1 MSEKDAI
8 TTRLR
13 ATEIYYDALIRG
25 ATVRIET
32 QGVTRGVPQRME
44 EEMSGAL
51 GDDPTELLAYI
62 FRRGYKLEE
71 RDRLYS
77 RMGLLR
83 LRVARLHQGRL
94 TTLLLASRLPS
105 VEPATETDQSAVPA
119 RNRFMRLG

>member
-62 FRRGYKLEE
+62 FRRGYNAGWKSEIAFTAAW
-71 RDRLYS
+71 DYC
-77 RMGLLR
+77 G
-83 LRVARLHQGRL
+83 
-94 TTLLLASRLPS
+94 S
-105 VEPATETDQSAVPA
+105 VWPDAIKA
-119 RNRFMRLG
+119 G